1 MKRRLVGV
9 AAAVLGTVLIGGVG
23 VQTATAAD
31 PVPTTVTLP
40 LFGAPLTIG
49 ITTGPGG
56 ALTEVTVDP
65 ADNTVAT
72 TLKPHK
78 VVFQSSNPADPTA
91 DPARVVV
98 KSKNGGQSVS
108 ARAGSLADVSGPGS
122 WAGDIF
128 GDGTTTTVNF
138 TIAAAADGSPDI
150 TGVTSSDA
158 TAVIGTVNHSTGD
171 DDEEGT
177 EMSASVSIKFTN
189 AAGDMSRS
197 LSIRVKVG
205 GEDGSTEARLSVSLG
220 RLKGVAIDAAKAAG
234 PHTWTSTLCDGTTA
248 TINYTVAA
256 DGSVSAVTVDP
267 ATAELRT
274 DTSKIEARFATG
286 ERVKIRVRLDNGL
299 IRIDVKERFR
309 CDSPNP
315 TTNASTSIPADNN
328 NDNHEGHHGG
338 GNDDDDNNTTTTST
352 TTAP

>member
-9 AAAVLGTVLIGGVG
+9 AAALLGTVLIGGVG
-23 VQTATAAD
+23 VQNAAAAD

-40 LFGAPLTIG
+40 LFGVPLTID

-56 ALTEVTVDP
+56 ALTSVSVNP

-72 TLKPHK
+72 ALKPHK

-108 ARAGSLADVSGPGS
+108 ARAGTLADVSGPGS
-122 WAGDIF
+122 WSGDVF
-128 GDGTTTTVNF
+128 GTGAATSVNF

-158 TAVIGTVNHSTGD
+158 TAVIGAVNHSTGD
-171 DDEEGT
+171 DDEGT
-177 EMSASVSIKFTN
+177 EMSASVSIMFTN

-197 LSIRVKVG
+197 LTIRVKVG
-205 GEDGSTEARLSVSLG
+205 GEDGSTEAKLSVSLG
-220 RLKGVAIDAAKAAG
+220 RLKGVAIDAVKAAG
-234 PHTWTSTLCDGTTA
+234 PHTWTNTLCDGTTA
-248 TINYTVAA
+248 TIKYTVAA
-256 DGSVSAVTVDP
+256 DGTVSAVTVDP
-267 ATAELRT
+267 ASAELRT

-299 IRIDVKERFR
+299 IRIDVQEKFR

-328 NDNHEGHHGG
+328 NHEGDHGG
-338 GNDDDDNNTTTTST
+338 GNDDDENKTTTSVST
-352 TTAP
+352 PAAP